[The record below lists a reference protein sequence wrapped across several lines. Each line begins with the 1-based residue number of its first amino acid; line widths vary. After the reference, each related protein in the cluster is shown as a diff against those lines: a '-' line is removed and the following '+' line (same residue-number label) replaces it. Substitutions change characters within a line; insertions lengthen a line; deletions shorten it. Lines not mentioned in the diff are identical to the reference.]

1 MRSGPQDELSQSET
15 SVESKKTALF
25 HSHDI
30 LDIWNLLSE
39 PLAKWEKYTMRCHF
53 RLIFGFHLVFQPPLP
68 HYSGRLMSI
77 TSAGRRRAK
86 ASQMMMMMM
95 AAMLYVYE
103 NNANIHHLKPS
114 FKHPKYT
121 IINYL
126 ARSLGRLA
134 GCFWYFS
141 FLKCR
146 PLPQRWSWKGKRGKL
161 SSEKS
166 KRPTKSRIYSFSSRT
181 TAWVCESCWVA
192 WNRLKSPQLSLKNA
206 FHILLSP
213 TWIVWCVHANELKS
227 TNQKAYHT
235 RDTFQN
241 S

>member
-1 MRSGPQDELSQSET
+1 
-15 SVESKKTALF
+15 
-25 HSHDI
+25 
-30 LDIWNLLSE
+30 
-39 PLAKWEKYTMRCHF
+39 MRCHF
-53 RLIFGFHLVFQPPLP
+53 RLIFGFHLIFQPP

-126 ARSLGRLA
+126 ALSRSSG
-134 GCFWYFS
+134 WM
-141 FLKCR
+141 FLIFFFFQVPPVAAMMELR
-146 PLPQRWSWKGKRGKL
+146 RQMRKL

-166 KRPTKSRIYSFSSRT
+166 KRPTKSRIHSFSSRT
-181 TAWVCESCWVA
+181 TVA
-192 WNRLKSPQLSLKNA
+192 LSVRA
-206 FHILLSP
+206 AEWPEIVLSRP
-213 TWIVWCVHANELKS
+213 
-227 TNQKAYHT
+227 
-235 RDTFQN
+235 N
-241 S
+241 SHSKTSFIF